1 MAMKRKYIAIL
12 TGVLV
17 GMSVLG
23 GCGTT
28 STKTTAVSSTE
39 AAASGS
45 EAQCETLVGEVTAVG
60 DDTITV
66 QTGGQQAPGDGEEIT
81 ESTEDAAETEVQ
93 VTADTVVVKQSGDP
107 F

>member
-1 MAMKRKYIAIL
+1 MKRKYIAIL
-12 TGVLV
+12 TGVFV

-45 EAQCETLVGEVTAVG
+45 EAQSETLVGEVTAVG

-66 QTGGQQAPGDGEEIT
+66 QTGAQQSPGDGEEIT

>member
-12 TGVLV
+12 TGVFV

-39 AAASGS
+39 AGGSRSG
-45 EAQCETLVGEVTAVG
+45 TKGEVTAVG

-66 QTGGQQAPGDGEEIT
+66 QRRSALR
-81 ESTEDAAETEVQ
+81 A
-93 VTADTVVVKQSGDP
+93 
-107 F
+107 

>member
-1 MAMKRKYIAIL
+1 MKRKYIAIL
-12 TGVLV
+12 TGVFV

-28 STKTTAVSSTE
+28 STTTTE

-45 EAQCETLVGEVTAVG
+45 EAQSETLVGEVTAVG

-66 QTGGQQAPGDGEEIT
+66 QRRSA
-81 ESTEDAAETEVQ
+81 SRA
-93 VTADTVVVKQSGDP
+93 
-107 F
+107 

>member
-1 MAMKRKYIAIL
+1 MAMKRTYIAIL
-12 TGVLV
+12 TGVFV

-28 STKTTAVSSTE
+28 STMTTAVSSTE

-45 EAQCETLVGEVTAVG
+45 EAQSETLVGEVTAVG

-66 QTGGQQAPGDGEEIT
+66 QRRSA
-81 ESTEDAAETEVQ
+81 SRA
-93 VTADTVVVKQSGDP
+93 
-107 F
+107 